1 MVDFWSAVLSGLFT
15 GLGVGFAQ
23 YIHENKIKKILD
35 KVDSTLK
42 NIKPNIEKIDNKL
55 DELKPKW

>member
-1 MVDFWSAVLSGLFT
+1 MSIIEYIIQGFCV
-15 GLGVGFAQ
+15 GLGVGLAN
-23 YIHENKIKKILD
+23 YLSERKINKILD

-42 NIKPNIEKIDNKL
+42 NLKPNIEKIDSKL